1 MLDKTYFE
9 NTYIQNEN
17 DLVYDNPDA
26 IACITI
32 DGYSSKDDDDDEGE
46 VIAELYLTKHGDI
59 IISWHDNAYG
69 SNDAMKEI
77 IAESKKMLKK
87 IANEKNII
95 KTKDI
100 LAKTE
105 QHSAKI
111 ETIKLLISKSKI
123 ILDDLSKDVKSMK
136 DEMYKTERTDD

>member
-17 DLVYDNPDA
+17 DLVYNNPDA

-32 DGYSSKDDDDDEGE
+32 DGYASKDDDDDEGE

-59 IISWHDNAYG
+59 IISWHDNAYR

-87 IANEKNII
+87 IASEKNII

>member
-32 DGYSSKDDDDDEGE
+32 DGYASKDDDDDEGE

-59 IISWHDNAYG
+59 IISWHDNAYR

-87 IANEKNII
+87 IASEKNII

-111 ETIKLLISKSKI
+111 ETIKLLMSKSKI

>member
-17 DLVYDNPDA
+17 DLVYNNPDA

-32 DGYSSKDDDDDEGE
+32 DGYASKDDDDDEGE

-59 IISWHDNAYG
+59 IISWHDNAYR

-87 IANEKNII
+87 IASEKNII

-136 DEMYKTERTDD
+136 DEMHKTERTDD

>member
-32 DGYSSKDDDDDEGE
+32 DGYASKDDDDDEGE

-59 IISWHDNAYG
+59 IISWHDNAYR

-77 IAESKKMLKK
+77 IKKKKKMLKK
-87 IANEKNII
+87 IASEKNII

-111 ETIKLLISKSKI
+111 ETIKLLMSKSKI

>member
-32 DGYSSKDDDDDEGE
+32 DGYASKDDDDDEGE

-59 IISWHDNAYG
+59 IISWHDNAYR

-77 IAESKKMLKK
+77 IAENKKMLKK
-87 IANEKNII
+87 IASEKNII

-100 LAKTE
+100 LGE
-105 QHSAKI
+105 LPQLVEI
-111 ETIKLLISKSKI
+111 EASCINHRCNMS
-123 ILDDLSKDVKSMK
+123 
-136 DEMYKTERTDD
+136 

>member
-32 DGYSSKDDDDDEGE
+32 DGYASKDDDDDEGE

-59 IISWHDNAYG
+59 IISWHDNAY
-69 SNDAMKEI
+69 SLNEHVLALID
-77 IAESKKMLKK
+77 ESKMLLKNLFTENK
-87 IANEKNII
+87 PNGIITDADIAAIRIMITKCNNILKN
-95 KTKDI
+95 
-100 LAKTE
+100 A
-105 QHSAKI
+105 
-111 ETIKLLISKSKI
+111 SKS
-123 ILDDLSKDVKSMK
+123 
-136 DEMYKTERTDD
+136 